1 MAVSVYVLCL
11 LTSAFCAALLWRE
24 YLRTRARLLLWSG
37 LSFVAWAVNNAMMFA
52 DLVILPT
59 VDLSLV
65 RAILALVAITL
76 LLYGLIG
83 EAA

>member
-24 YLRTRARLLLWSG
+24 YLRTKARLLLWSG
-37 LSFVAWAVNNAMMFA
+37 LSFVAWAANNAMVCA
-52 DLVILPT
+52 DLVILPS